1 MSNEIWV
8 DLLMGTSEDRRNF
21 SEVKAEMLTQEK
33 IESLV
38 MGCFEVNRIINYQAK
53 RIDEEFD
60 LVRSNAA
67 IDEKKPTN
75 LRHRVRMTEKHTM
88 RDEWYKVKMS
98 FGKPKFKNL
107 DRKGKYSFSV
117 QELRGQPQWVRDYF
131 KQTEDKLTLLRM
143 QNDVLSSIRKSL
155 YHLSDLFAKFHR
167 LQNGDA
173 GVSANILASIYGQNL
188 GDNKVGLPVSSTGDE
203 SEETKDQKKL
213 KDIHDLRKIDG
224 VKMQAI
230 LDNKYPQF
238 AKIGSTEDEE

>member
-75 LRHRVRMTEKHTM
+75 LRHRVR
-88 RDEWYKVKMS
+88 VP
-98 FGKPKFKNL
+98 F
-107 DRKGKYSFSV
+107 
-117 QELRGQPQWVRDYF
+117 
-131 KQTEDKLTLLRM
+131 RM
-143 QNDVLSSIRKSL
+143 
-155 YHLSDLFAKFHR
+155 
-167 LQNGDA
+167 
-173 GVSANILASIYGQNL
+173 VSASFAVCQPSNEIFFFFFAGHACLAAL
-188 GDNKVGLPVSSTGDE
+188 VFACPL
-203 SEETKDQKKL
+203 L
-213 KDIHDLRKIDG
+213 KDRRIVL
-224 VKMQAI
+224 
-230 LDNKYPQF
+230 
-238 AKIGSTEDEE
+238 